1 MLQTCA
7 ELLPIT
13 CAVSVLPLRPSNAP
27 RSPLIL
33 ERECLP
39 LIWRLE
45 GTTTYDVFADAS
57 WYGAP
62 TDGYEATR
70 EAAME
75 AFAKSWRQV

>member
-1 MLQTCA
+1 MRGA
-7 ELLPIT
+7 LPIDMRRFG
-13 CAVSVLPLRPSNAP
+13 SPFAP
-27 RSPLIL
+27 VKGTAFLTDPRA
-33 ERECLP
+33 EGLP

-45 GTTTYDVFADAS
+45 ATTTYDVFADAS

-75 AFAKSWRQV
+75 AVAKSWRQV